1 MVGTELKV
9 NLSGTGAVGGL
20 VEEEKKK
27 KKKKSPELDVFP
39 CFLLFCE
46 VFRKSI

>member
-27 KKKKSPELDVFP
+27 KKKKKP
-39 CFLLFCE
+39 
-46 VFRKSI
+46 